1 MKKLL
6 ALMLALVMVFALAAC
21 GDSGEATATP
31 TPAAT
36 EPAADTTDPSA
47 ETPLEPI
54 TIKVG
59 YMNNYGSLWSVLTA
73 DQMGYMEEQGITLEL
88 SSFADGPTIISA
100 MESGS
105 IDIGYIGDGA
115 HKLCA
120 AGNAE
125 IIALSHISN
134 GDAVIGGPNVTTLE
148 DLAGKTV
155 AISGAGNV
163 AIYACKTVGYAAGT
177 SSEVILTNAL
187 NSVGLTMDDI
197 TAMNMDPSAIVTAM
211 LTGDVDACA
220 LWSPESLT
228 VLEQVEGATKLAD
241 NMTFSDTSISL
252 ASWIAMPDRVESER
266 DMFVRFVT
274 ALFKG
279 MDYSADEHYDEVAE
293 WVADLLA
300 IDYESAYNQRGD
312 AEWLSGKEV
321 YDGIADGTVAGYYE
335 LQQELMISSGNL
347 ESEVPVEDYVAFD
360 IMTEAGDALYGEA
373 AAE

>member
-1 MKKLL
+1 MKKILALLL
-6 ALMLALVMVFALAAC
+6 ALAMVFAFAAC
-21 GDSGEATATP
+21 GE
-31 TPAAT
+31 
-36 EPAADTTDPSA
+36 EPAAESEEPTA
-47 ETPLEPI
+47 ESEAPAAESEEPAGEEPAVEPI

-73 DQMGYMEEQGITLEL
+73 EQMGYMEEQGITLEL

-125 IIALSHISN
+125 IIALSHVSN
-134 GDAVIGGPNVTTLE
+134 GDAVIGGPNVTSLE

-155 AISGAGNV
+155 AYS
-163 AIYACKTVGYAAGT
+163 AGT

-197 TAMNMDPSAIVTAM
+197 NAMNMDSSAIVTAM
-211 LTGDVDACA
+211 MTGDVDACA

-228 VLEQVEGATKLAD
+228 VLEQVEGTTKLAD

-274 ALFKG
+274 ALFEG
-279 MDYSADEHYDEVAE
+279 MDYSADEHYDEVAQ

-312 AEWLSGKEV
+312 AEWLTGKDV

-335 LQQELMISSGNL
+335 LQQEIMISSGNL

-373 AAE
+373 AA

>member
-6 ALMLALVMVFALAAC
+6 ALALALVMVFALAAC
-21 GDSGEATATP
+21 GSDTTEPSAD
-31 TPAAT
+31 PAASGS
-36 EPAADTTDPSA
+36 PAADPGTTESNEPTA
-47 ETPLEPI
+47 EPI

-73 DQMGYMEEQGITLEL
+73 EQMGYMEEQGITLEL
-88 SSFADGPTIISA
+88 SSFQDGPTIISA

-120 AGNAE
+120 AGSAE

-134 GDAVIGGPNVTTLE
+134 GDAVIGGPNVTSLE

-155 AISGAGNV
+155 A
-163 AIYACKTVGYAAGT
+163 YAAGT

-197 TAMNMDPSAIVTAM
+197 TAMM
-211 LTGDVDACA
+211 TGDVDACA

-228 VLEQVEGATKLAD
+228 VLEQVEGTTKLAD
-241 NMTFSDTSISL
+241 NVTFSDTSVSL

-274 ALFKG
+274 ALFQG
-279 MDYSADEHYDEVAE
+279 MDYSADEHYDEVAQ

-300 IDYESAYNQRGD
+300 IDYDSAYNQRGD
-312 AEWLSGKEV
+312 ADWLTGKEV
-321 YDGIADGTVAGYYE
+321 YDGVADGTVAGYYE
-335 LQQELMISSGNL
+335 LQQEIMISSGNL
-347 ESEVPVEDYVAFD
+347 ESPVPVEDYVAFD
-360 IMTEAGDALYGEA
+360 IMTEAGDALYG

>member
-21 GDSGEATATP
+21 GDSGETTATP

-73 DQMGYMEEQGITLEL
+73 DQMGYMEEMGITLEL

-134 GDAVIGGPNVTTLE
+134 GDAVIGGSNVTTLE

-155 AISGAGNV
+155 A
-163 AIYACKTVGYAAGT
+163 YAAGT

>member
-73 DQMGYMEEQGITLEL
+73 EQMGYMEEQGITLEL

-125 IIALSHISN
+125 IIALSHVSN
-134 GDAVIGGPNVTTLE
+134 GDAVIGGPNVTSLE

-155 AISGAGNV
+155 AYS
-163 AIYACKTVGYAAGT
+163 AGT

-197 TAMNMDPSAIVTAM
+197 NAMNMDSSAIVTAM
-211 LTGDVDACA
+211 MTGDVDACA

-228 VLEQVEGATKLAD
+228 VLEQVEGTTKLAD

-274 ALFKG
+274 ALFQG
-279 MDYSADEHYDEVAE
+279 MDYSADEHYDEVAQ

-300 IDYESAYNQRGD
+300 IDYDSAYNQRGD
-312 AEWLSGKEV
+312 ADWLTGKEV
-321 YDGIADGTVAGYYE
+321 YDGVADGTVAGYYE
-335 LQQELMISSGNL
+335 LQQEIMISSGNL
-347 ESEVPVEDYVAFD
+347 ESPVPVEDYVAFD
-360 IMTEAGDALYGEA
+360 IMTEAGDALYG

>member
-73 DQMGYMEEQGITLEL
+73 KQMGYMEEQGITLEL

-155 AISGAGNV
+155 A
-163 AIYACKTVGYAAGT
+163 YAAGT

-228 VLEQVEGATKLAD
+228 VLEQVEGTTKLAD

>member
-6 ALMLALVMVFALAAC
+6 ALALALVMVFALAAC
-21 GDSGEATATP
+21 GSDTTEPSAD
-31 TPAAT
+31 PAASGS
-36 EPAADTTDPSA
+36 PAADPGTTESNEPTA
-47 ETPLEPI
+47 EPI

-73 DQMGYMEEQGITLEL
+73 EQMGYMEEQGITLEL
-88 SSFADGPTIISA
+88 SSFQDGPTIISA

-120 AGNAE
+120 AGSAE

-134 GDAVIGGPNVTTLE
+134 GDAVIGGPNVTSLE

-155 AISGAGNV
+155 A
-163 AIYACKTVGYAAGT
+163 YAAGT

-197 TAMNMDPSAIVTAM
+197 TAMNMDASAIVTAM
-211 LTGDVDACA
+211 MTGDVDACA
-220 LWSPESLT
+220 IWSPNSTT
-228 VLEQVEGATKLAD
+228 VIDELEGATILAD
-241 NMTFSDTSISL
+241 NVTFADSSIALS
-252 ASWIAMPDRVESER
+252 SWIAMPDRVEAER
-266 DMFVRFVT
+266 DMFLRFVT
-274 ALFKG
+274 ALFEG
-279 MDYSADEHYDEVAE
+279 MDYSADEHHDEVAQ

-300 IDYESAYNQRGD
+300 IDYDSAYNQRGD
-312 AEWLSGKEV
+312 ADWLTGKEV
-321 YDGIADGTVAGYYE
+321 YDGVADGTVAGYYE
-335 LQQELMISSGNL
+335 LQQEIMISSGNL
-347 ESEVPVEDYVAFD
+347 ESPVPVEDYVAFD
-360 IMTEAGDALYGEA
+360 IMTEAGDALYG

>member
-73 DQMGYMEEQGITLEL
+73 EQMGYMEEQGITLEL

-125 IIALSHISN
+125 IIALSHVSN
-134 GDAVIGGPNVTTLE
+134 GDAVIGGPNVTSLE

-155 AISGAGNV
+155 AYS
-163 AIYACKTVGYAAGT
+163 AGT

-197 TAMNMDPSAIVTAM
+197 NAMNMDSSAIVTAM
-211 LTGDVDACA
+211 MTGDVDACA

-228 VLEQVEGATKLAD
+228 VLEQVEGTTKLAD

-274 ALFKG
+274 ALFQG
-279 MDYSADEHYDEVAE
+279 MDYSADEHYDEVAQ

-300 IDYESAYNQRGD
+300 IDYDSAYNQRGD
-312 AEWLSGKEV
+312 ADWLTGKEV
-321 YDGIADGTVAGYYE
+321 YDGVADGTVAGYYE
-335 LQQELMISSGNL
+335 LQQEIMISSGNL

-373 AAE
+373 AA

>member
-73 DQMGYMEEQGITLEL
+73 EQMGYMEEQGITLEL

-125 IIALSHISN
+125 IIALSHVSN
-134 GDAVIGGPNVTTLE
+134 GDAVIGGPNVTSLE

-155 AISGAGNV
+155 AYS
-163 AIYACKTVGYAAGT
+163 AGT

-197 TAMNMDPSAIVTAM
+197 NAMNMDSSAIVTAM
-211 LTGDVDACA
+211 MTGDVDACA

-228 VLEQVEGATKLAD
+228 VLEQVGGTTKLAD

-274 ALFKG
+274 ALFEG
-279 MDYSADEHYDEVAE
+279 MDYSADEHYDEVAQ

-312 AEWLSGKEV
+312 AEWLTGKEV

-335 LQQELMISSGNL
+335 LQQEIMISSGNL

-373 AAE
+373 AA

>member
-6 ALMLALVMVFALAAC
+6 ALVLALVMVFALAAC

-73 DQMGYMEEQGITLEL
+73 EQMGYMEEQGITLEL

-125 IIALSHISN
+125 IIALSHVSN
-134 GDAVIGGPNVTTLE
+134 GDAVIGGPNVTSLE

-155 AISGAGNV
+155 AYS
-163 AIYACKTVGYAAGT
+163 AGT

-197 TAMNMDPSAIVTAM
+197 NAMNMDSSAIVTAM
-211 LTGDVDACA
+211 MTGDVDACA

-228 VLEQVEGATKLAD
+228 VLEQVEGTTKLAD

-274 ALFKG
+274 ALFEG
-279 MDYSADEHYDEVAE
+279 MDYSADEHYDEVAQ

-312 AEWLSGKEV
+312 AEWLTGKEV

-335 LQQELMISSGNL
+335 LQQEIMISSGNL
-347 ESEVPVEDYVAFD
+347 EAEVPVEDYVAFD

-373 AAE
+373 AA

>member
-73 DQMGYMEEQGITLEL
+73 EQMGYMEEQGITLEL

-155 AISGAGNV
+155 A
-163 AIYACKTVGYAAGT
+163 YAAGT

>member
-73 DQMGYMEEQGITLEL
+73 EQMGYMEEQGITLEL

-125 IIALSHISN
+125 IIALSHVSN

-155 AISGAGNV
+155 A
-163 AIYACKTVGYAAGT
+163 YAAGT

-274 ALFKG
+274 ALFEG
-279 MDYSADEHYDEVAE
+279 MDYSADEHYDEVAQ

-312 AEWLSGKEV
+312 AEWLTGKDV

-335 LQQELMISSGNL
+335 LQQEIMISSGNL
-347 ESEVPVEDYVAFD
+347 EAEVPVEDYVAFD

-373 AAE
+373 AA

>member
-1 MKKLL
+1 MKKILALLL
-6 ALMLALVMVFALAAC
+6 ALAMVFAFAVC
-21 GDSGEATATP
+21 GE
-31 TPAAT
+31 
-36 EPAADTTDPSA
+36 EPAAESEEPTA
-47 ETPLEPI
+47 ESEAPAAESEEPAGEEPAVEPI

-73 DQMGYMEEQGITLEL
+73 EQMGYMEEQGITLEL

-120 AGNAE
+120 QGNAQ

-134 GDAVIGGPNVTTLE
+134 GDAVIGGPNVKTLE
-148 DLAGKTV
+148 DLAGKVV
-155 AISGAGNV
+155 A
-163 AIYACKTVGYAAGT
+163 YAAGT

-187 NSVGLTMDDI
+187 TKAGLTMDDI
-197 TAMNMDPSAIVTAM
+197 TAMNMDASAIVTAM
-211 LTGDVDACA
+211 MTGDVDACA

-228 VLEQVEGATKLAD
+228 VLEQVEGTTKLAD

-274 ALFKG
+274 ALFEG
-279 MDYSADEHYDEVAE
+279 MDYSADEHYDEVAQ

-312 AEWLSGKEV
+312 AEWLTGKEV

-335 LQQELMISSGNL
+335 LQQEIMISSGNL

-373 AAE
+373 AA

>member
-73 DQMGYMEEQGITLEL
+73 EQMGYMEEQGITLEL

-125 IIALSHISN
+125 IIALSHVSN
-134 GDAVIGGPNVTTLE
+134 GDAVIGGPNVTSLE

-155 AISGAGNV
+155 AYS
-163 AIYACKTVGYAAGT
+163 AGT

-197 TAMNMDPSAIVTAM
+197 NAMNMDSSAIVTAM
-211 LTGDVDACA
+211 MTGDVDACA

-228 VLEQVEGATKLAD
+228 VLEQVEGTTKLAD

-266 DMFVRFVT
+266 DMFLRFVT
-274 ALFKG
+274 ALFEG
-279 MDYSADEHYDEVAE
+279 MDYSADEHYDEVAQ

-312 AEWLSGKEV
+312 AEWLTGKEV

-335 LQQELMISSGNL
+335 LQQEIMISSGNL

-373 AAE
+373 AA

>member
-73 DQMGYMEEQGITLEL
+73 EQMGYMEEQGITLEL

-125 IIALSHISN
+125 IIALSHVSN

-155 AISGAGNV
+155 A
-163 AIYACKTVGYAAGT
+163 YAAGT

>member
-73 DQMGYMEEQGITLEL
+73 EQMGYMEEQGITLEL

-125 IIALSHISN
+125 IIALSHVSN
-134 GDAVIGGPNVTTLE
+134 GDAVIGGPNVTSLE

-155 AISGAGNV
+155 AYS
-163 AIYACKTVGYAAGT
+163 AGT

-197 TAMNMDPSAIVTAM
+197 NAMNMDSSAIVTAM

-241 NMTFSDTSISL
+241 NVAFSDTSVSL
-252 ASWIAMPDRVESER
+252 ASWIAMPDRVES
-266 DMFVRFVT
+266 DHDVMVRFVT

-279 MDYSADEHYDEVAE
+279 MDYAADEHYDEVAQ

-300 IDYESAYNQRGD
+300 IDYDTAYNQRGD
-312 AEWLSGKEV
+312 AEWLTGEDV
-321 YDGIADGTVAGYYE
+321 YNGIADGTVEGYYR
-335 LQQELMISSGNL
+335 LQQDIMLTNPQSGVT
-347 ESEVPVEDYVAFD
+347 ESVPVEDYVAFD
-360 IMTEAGDALYGEA
+360 IMTEAGDALYGA
-373 AAE
+373 AA

>member
-6 ALMLALVMVFALAAC
+6 ALVLALVMVFALAAC
-21 GDSGEATATP
+21 GDSGETTATP

-73 DQMGYMEEQGITLEL
+73 DQMGYMEEMGITLEL

-134 GDAVIGGPNVTTLE
+134 GDAVIGGSNVTTLE

-155 AISGAGNV
+155 A
-163 AIYACKTVGYAAGT
+163 YAAGT

-274 ALFKG
+274 ALFQG
-279 MDYSADEHYDEVAE
+279 MDYSADEHYDEVAQ

>member
-73 DQMGYMEEQGITLEL
+73 EQMGYMEEQGITLEL

-120 AGNAE
+120 AGSAE

-134 GDAVIGGPNVTTLE
+134 GDAVIGGPNVTSLE

-155 AISGAGNV
+155 A
-163 AIYACKTVGYAAGT
+163 YAAGT

-211 LTGDVDACA
+211 LTEDVDACA

-228 VLEQVEGATKLAD
+228 VLEQVEGTTKLAD

>member
-73 DQMGYMEEQGITLEL
+73 EQMGYMEEQGITLEL

-125 IIALSHISN
+125 IIALSHVSN
-134 GDAVIGGPNVTTLE
+134 GDAVIGGPNVTSLE

-155 AISGAGNV
+155 AYS
-163 AIYACKTVGYAAGT
+163 AGT

-197 TAMNMDPSAIVTAM
+197 NAMNMDSSAIVTAM
-211 LTGDVDACA
+211 MTGDVDACA

-228 VLEQVEGATKLAD
+228 VLEQVEGTTKLAD

-274 ALFKG
+274 ALFEG
-279 MDYSADEHYDEVAE
+279 MDYSADEHYDEVAQ

-312 AEWLSGKEV
+312 AEWLTGKEV
-321 YDGIADGTVAGYYE
+321 YDGIADGTVADYYE
-335 LQQELMISSGNL
+335 LQQEIMISSGNL

-373 AAE
+373 AA

>member
-73 DQMGYMEEQGITLEL
+73 EQMGYMEEQGITLEL

-125 IIALSHISN
+125 IIALSHVSN
-134 GDAVIGGPNVTTLE
+134 GDAVIGGPNVTSLE

-155 AISGAGNV
+155 AYS
-163 AIYACKTVGYAAGT
+163 AGT

-197 TAMNMDPSAIVTAM
+197 NAMNMDSSAIVTAM
-211 LTGDVDACA
+211 MTGDVDACA

-228 VLEQVEGATKLAD
+228 VLEQVEGTTKLAD

-274 ALFKG
+274 ALFEG
-279 MDYSADEHYDEVAE
+279 MDYSADEHYDEVAQ

-312 AEWLSGKEV
+312 AEWLTGKDV

-335 LQQELMISSGNL
+335 LQQEIMISSGNL
-347 ESEVPVEDYVAFD
+347 EAEVPVEDYVAFD

-373 AAE
+373 AA

>member
-73 DQMGYMEEQGITLEL
+73 EQMGYMEEQGITLEL

-155 AISGAGNV
+155 A
-163 AIYACKTVGYAAGT
+163 YAAGT

-228 VLEQVEGATKLAD
+228 VLEQVEGTTKLAD

-347 ESEVPVEDYVAFD
+347 ESEVPVEDYVAFN

>member
-6 ALMLALVMVFALAAC
+6 ALVLALVMVFALAAC
-21 GDSGEATATP
+21 GDSGETTATP

-73 DQMGYMEEQGITLEL
+73 DQMGYMEEMGITLEL

-134 GDAVIGGPNVTTLE
+134 GDAVIGGSNVTTLE

-155 AISGAGNV
+155 A
-163 AIYACKTVGYAAGT
+163 YAAGT

>member
-73 DQMGYMEEQGITLEL
+73 EQMGYMEEQGITLEL

-134 GDAVIGGPNVTTLE
+134 GDAVIGGPNVTSLE

-155 AISGAGNV
+155 A
-163 AIYACKTVGYAAGT
+163 YAAGT

-228 VLEQVEGATKLAD
+228 VLEQVEGTTKLAD

>member
-21 GDSGEATATP
+21 GDSGETTATP

-73 DQMGYMEEQGITLEL
+73 EQMGYMEEQGITLEL

-155 AISGAGNV
+155 A
-163 AIYACKTVGYAAGT
+163 YAAGT

-211 LTGDVDACA
+211 LTEDVDACA

-228 VLEQVEGATKLAD
+228 VLEQVEGTTKLAD

>member
-6 ALMLALVMVFALAAC
+6 ALALALVMVFALAAC
-21 GDSGEATATP
+21 GSDTTEPSAD
-31 TPAAT
+31 PAASGS
-36 EPAADTTDPSA
+36 PAADPGTTESNEPTA
-47 ETPLEPI
+47 EPI

-73 DQMGYMEEQGITLEL
+73 EQMGYMEEQGITLEL
-88 SSFADGPTIISA
+88 SSFQDGPTIISA

-105 IDIGYIGDGA
+105 IDVGYIGDGA

-120 AGNAE
+120 QGNAE

-134 GDAVIGGPNVTTLE
+134 GDAVIGGPNVKTLE

-155 AISGAGNV
+155 A
-163 AIYACKTVGYAAGT
+163 YAAGT

-187 NSVGLTMDDI
+187 TSVGLTMNDI
-197 TAMNMDPSAIVTAM
+197 TAMNMDASAIVSAM
-211 LTGDVDACA
+211 LTGSVDACA

-241 NMTFSDTSISL
+241 NVTFSDTSISL
-252 ASWIAMPDRVESER
+252 ASWIAMPDRVESEK
-266 DMFVRFVT
+266 DMYIRFVT
-274 ALFKG
+274 ALFEG
-279 MDYSADEHYDEVAE
+279 MDYSADEHYDEVAQ

-300 IDYESAYNQRGD
+300 IDYDSAYSQRGD
-312 AEWLSGKEV
+312 ADWLTGKEV
-321 YDGIADGTVAGYYE
+321 YDGVADGTVKGYYE
-335 LQQELMISSGNL
+335 LQQEIMISSGNL
-347 ESEVPVEDYVAFD
+347 EAPVPVEDYVAFD
-360 IMTEAGDALYGEA
+360 VMTAAGDALYGA

>member
-73 DQMGYMEEQGITLEL
+73 EQMGYMEEQGITLEL

-125 IIALSHISN
+125 IIALSHVSN
-134 GDAVIGGPNVTTLE
+134 GDAVIGGPNVTSLE

-155 AISGAGNV
+155 AYS
-163 AIYACKTVGYAAGT
+163 AGT

-197 TAMNMDPSAIVTAM
+197 NAMNMDSSAIVTAM
-211 LTGDVDACA
+211 MTGDVDACA

-228 VLEQVEGATKLAD
+228 VLEQVEGTTKLAD

-274 ALFKG
+274 ALFEG
-279 MDYSADEHYDEVAE
+279 MDYSADEHYDEVAQ

-312 AEWLSGKEV
+312 AEWLTGKEV

-335 LQQELMISSGNL
+335 LQQEIMISSGNL
-347 ESEVPVEDYVAFD
+347 EPEVPVEDYVAFD

-373 AAE
+373 AA

>member
-36 EPAADTTDPSA
+36 EPAADTTEPSA

-73 DQMGYMEEQGITLEL
+73 EQMGYMEEMGITLEL

-155 AISGAGNV
+155 A
-163 AIYACKTVGYAAGT
+163 YAAGT

-211 LTGDVDACA
+211 LTEDVDACA

-228 VLEQVEGATKLAD
+228 VLEQVEGTTKLAD

>member
-125 IIALSHISN
+125 IIALSHVSN

-155 AISGAGNV
+155 A
-163 AIYACKTVGYAAGT
+163 YAAGT